1 MKKKG
6 QITITEC
13 LSADPFLLIY
23 STMNVPTP
31 LIPTKFI
38 EDSSINLVESSDVIT
53 FIVLKVI
60 REVK

>member
-38 EDSSINLVESSDVIT
+38 EDSSTFLKNYQYFLYSHHQNEKSS
-53 FIVLKVI
+53 F
-60 REVK
+60 